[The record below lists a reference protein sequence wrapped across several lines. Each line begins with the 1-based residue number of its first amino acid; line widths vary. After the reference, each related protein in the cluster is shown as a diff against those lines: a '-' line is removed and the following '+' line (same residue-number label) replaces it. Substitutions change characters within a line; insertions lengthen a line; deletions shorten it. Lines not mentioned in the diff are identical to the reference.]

1 MVLISIPLALTFI
14 LNEQEFSEGREFE
27 RDKTFTPLV
36 AVGVAQA
43 FETQDRAYFLKYLDH
58 LEETLTW
65 TIYFFDKDAKQIFGA
80 SPTPQI
86 LDLAQSALRD
96 SSTQVSFSEGM
107 KYVAQD
113 AVGSSGSRY
122 VVVLRMPP
130 PPRFGSFLRARAE
143 IQTLRVFSV
152 LMVGGL
158 VCFWLARYISFPI
171 TRLRDAAHRLAGGNL
186 RARVLGID
194 DNRHDEIAYLS
205 RDFNEM
211 AARFESLM
219 DSQRRLTGD
228 ISHELRSPLAR
239 VCVALGLA
247 RREAGPEV
255 TRYLDRIEKETDRLN
270 ELISN
275 LLKIARI
282 EDGLEGASMEDIHLD
297 SLVREVAEDAD
308 FEARA
313 RDRRVVM
320 QETQPCRLR
329 GSWEL
334 LRSATENIVRNAV
347 SYTKDGTQVQV
358 WLEISSKNS
367 NGKFASI
374 RVRDQGP
381 GLPEEELANIF
392 QPFYRVGDA
401 RDRSSGGTGL
411 GLAIAERAIALHG
424 GQVSAKNI
432 TNGGLEVEIILPLSD
447 LGTGPDGQFNPPASN
462 ATMSA
467 G

>member
-1 MVLISIPLALTFI
+1 
-14 LNEQEFSEGREFE
+14 
-27 RDKTFTPLV
+27 
-36 AVGVAQA
+36 
-43 FETQDRAYFLKYLDH
+43 
-58 LEETLTW
+58 
-65 TIYFFDKDAKQIFGA
+65 
-80 SPTPQI
+80 
-86 LDLAQSALRD
+86 
-96 SSTQVSFSEGM
+96 
-107 KYVAQD
+107 
-113 AVGSSGSRY
+113 
-122 VVVLRMPP
+122 
-130 PPRFGSFLRARAE
+130 
-143 IQTLRVFSV
+143 
-152 LMVGGL
+152 
-158 VCFWLARYISFPI
+158 
-171 TRLRDAAHRLAGGNL
+171 
-186 RARVLGID
+186 
-194 DNRHDEIAYLS
+194 
-205 RDFNEM
+205 
-211 AARFESLM
+211 
-219 DSQRRLTGD
+219 
-228 ISHELRSPLAR
+228 
-239 VCVALGLA
+239 
-247 RREAGPEV
+247 V
-255 TRYLDRIEKETDRLN
+255 TRYLDRIEKETDRLS

-282 EDGLEGASMEDIHLD
+282 EDGLEGASMEEIHLD

-313 RDRRVVM
+313 RDRRVVV

-347 SYTKDGTQVQV
+347 NYTKDGTDVQV

-424 GQVSAKNI
+424 GQVSAKNV